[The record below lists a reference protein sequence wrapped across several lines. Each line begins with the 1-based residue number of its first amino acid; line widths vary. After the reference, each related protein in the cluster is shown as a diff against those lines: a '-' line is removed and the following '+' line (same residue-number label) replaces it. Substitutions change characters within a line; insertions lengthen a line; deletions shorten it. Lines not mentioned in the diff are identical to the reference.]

1 MRTSSFAFPPSL
13 GRRASGFKVRKVQY
27 KAAVVDDRT
36 VVAGSFNYTRPAN
49 DFNDENIFVLGSAY
63 EEIKEPGRTP
73 IQVDAARC
81 RALALHVRT
90 ELERIFALCEKF
102 TPGS

>member
-1 MRTSSFAFPPSL
+1 MH
-13 GRRASGFKVRKVQY
+13 Y
-27 KAAVVDDRT
+27 KTAVVDDRT

-49 DFNDENIFVLGSAY
+49 DFNDENIFVIGSPY
-63 EEIKEPGRTP
+63 DEIKEPGRTP

-81 RALALHVRT
+81 RELAIYVRI
-90 ELERIFALCEKF
+90 ELERMFALSEKF